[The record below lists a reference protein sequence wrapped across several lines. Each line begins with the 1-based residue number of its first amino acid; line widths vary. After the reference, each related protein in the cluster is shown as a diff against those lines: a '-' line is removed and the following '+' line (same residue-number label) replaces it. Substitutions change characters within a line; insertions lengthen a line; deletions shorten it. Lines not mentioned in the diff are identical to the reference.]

1 MIFSLLYGKLVR
13 KFLLGKCVRNSRI
26 DKTANTS
33 TGGNILNSSMGRY
46 SYSGYDCW
54 IINAEIGAF
63 CSISDSVYIGG
74 REHPTAWV
82 STSPV
87 FEHGDSNGAPDSFVK
102 FDVPESKRT
111 IVGNDVWIGHGA
123 IVKSGVTIGD
133 GAVVGAGAVVTKDV
147 PPYAIVAGCPAK
159 IIRYRFDESMIK
171 QLLETHWWNL
181 DDQQIT
187 LVSPYIK
194 EPVKFIEMVKKI
206 MGGELTLLVS
216 FVYACSCGERRAA

>member
-1 MIFSLLYGKLVR
+1 MIFSLLYGKIVR

-54 IINAEIGAF
+54 IINADIGAF

-74 REHPTAWV
+74 REHPMTWI

-87 FEHGDSNGAPDSFVK
+87 FEHGDSNGAPDSFAK
-102 FDVPESKRT
+102 FDVPETKRT

-123 IVKSGVTIGD
+123 IIKAGVSIGD

-147 PPYAIVAGCPAK
+147 PPYAIVGGCPAK
-159 IIRYRFDESMIK
+159 IIRYRFDSDLIK
-171 QLLETHWWNL
+171 QLLDTHWW
-181 DDQQIT
+181 T
-187 LVSPYIK
+187 LGEKKIAAISPYIR
-194 EPVKFIEMVKKI
+194 EPERFIEMVKNI
-206 MGGELTLLVS
+206 
-216 FVYACSCGERRAA
+216 

>member
-54 IINAEIGAF
+54 IINADIGAF

-74 REHPTAWV
+74 REHPMKWV

-102 FDVPESKRT
+102 FGVPEIKRT
-111 IVGNDVWIGHGA
+111 IIGNDVWIGHGA
-123 IVKSGVTIGD
+123 IIKAGISIGD

-147 PPYAIVAGCPAK
+147 PPYAVVGGCPAR
-159 IIRYRFDESMIK
+159 IIRYRFDSDLIK
-171 QLLETHWWNL
+171 QLLETHWWTL
-181 DDQQIT
+181 DDEKIKV
-187 LVSPYIK
+187 VSPYIR
-194 EPVKFIEMVKKI
+194 EPERFIEMIKKS
-206 MGGELTLLVS
+206 S
-216 FVYACSCGERRAA
+216 FL